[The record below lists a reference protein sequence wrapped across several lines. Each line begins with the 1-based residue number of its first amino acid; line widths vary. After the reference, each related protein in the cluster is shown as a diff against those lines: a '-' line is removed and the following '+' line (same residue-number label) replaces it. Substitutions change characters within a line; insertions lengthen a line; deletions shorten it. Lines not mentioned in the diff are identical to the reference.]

1 MTGSAR
7 LKPLNRKLSGWILPV
22 SPRSFLVR
30 RFLALGG
37 LRAEDANERE
47 GPESFSF
54 EVFSTQS
61 GVQEKTV
68 GESGRGRMHA
78 GEVDQP
84 KKMGVGRKAANYWSH
99 RQPPVSVA
107 RAVES
112 CEVNA
117 TQSLVFISQM
127 WTRQYRKYRCLFA
140 VKGCWNLTRALS
152 LCTERNMT
160 KWRLNAFVV
169 FFILLWFHSTL
180 VTVYVICINT
190 VTM

>member
-61 GVQEKTV
+61 GAQEKTV
-68 GESGRGRMHA
+68 GERVWTDARRRSGST
-78 GEVDQP
+78 
-84 KKMGVGRKAANYWSH
+84 KKTGVGRKAANYWSH

-107 RAVES
+107 RAAES
-112 CEVNA
+112 CDVNA